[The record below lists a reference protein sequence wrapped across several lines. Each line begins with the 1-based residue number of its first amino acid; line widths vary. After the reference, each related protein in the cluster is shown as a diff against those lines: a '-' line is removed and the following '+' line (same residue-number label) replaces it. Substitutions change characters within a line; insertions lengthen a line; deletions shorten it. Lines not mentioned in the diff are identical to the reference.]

1 MFDLHS
7 LTPELM
13 ALGEVIIINLVL
25 SGDNAIVVGMAAASL
40 PSEMRA
46 KVILFGISAATVLR
60 VVFALVATK
69 ILVIVGLTLAG
80 GILLLWVCWK
90 FWRELDA
97 ERRQRRAR
105 RLAAEAAAHP
115 GEIVE
120 PLPEIVPKTMKQ
132 AIAGRSSFSR
142 REQRSL
148 EIRSGSMGTTRSGK

>member
-25 SGDNAIVVGMAAASL
+25 SGDNAIVVGMVAASL
-40 PSEMRA
+40 PGEMRG
-46 KVILFGISAATVLR
+46 KVILFGIAAATVLR
-60 VVFALVATK
+60 VVFALLATK

-97 ERRQRRAR
+97 ERRQRQALR
-105 RLAAEAAAHP
+105 RMADAATGAQAATD
-115 GEIVE
+115 
-120 PLPEIVPKTMKQ
+120 PLPEIVPKTMTQ
-132 AIAGRSSFSR
+132 AIIEIIAADVSMSLDNVLAVAGAAA
-142 REQRSL
+142 
-148 EIRSGSMGTTRSGK
+148 